1 VSASIPFRF
10 KRFTGGTLGATV
22 SSRAITLRQAISGKR
37 KQRSRQAHSGV
48 RSEAGM
54 MDRKV
59 VETALR
65 DASCIV
71 ADYFRSEPRDVDK
84 TIVKLSEVLDN
95 HKLAAAVQR
104 LEL

>member
-1 VSASIPFRF
+1 VKAETKKADKPTAART
-10 KRFTGGTLGATV
+10 R
-22 SSRAITLRQAISGKR
+22 
-37 KQRSRQAHSGV
+37 
-48 RSEAGM
+48 EAGM
-54 MDRKV
+54 MDQKV

-65 DASCIV
+65 DASRIV